1 MNLKALKSKPFH
13 MLSAAEK
20 QALIAA
26 TKSEAKQL
34 TGREASVKSLA
45 ASIML
50 KCR

>member
-1 MNLKALKSKPFH
+1 MNIQALKAKPFH
-13 MLSAAEK
+13 TLSAAEK

-26 TKSEAKQL
+26 TKSEAKQA

-45 ASIML
+45 ASIMM